1 MERRFFRIRKTKNE
15 TTCPIAGTSGSHA
28 QEGQMRESV
37 QMSLV
42 LTLVLTLQFTSP
54 RTRAQS
60 ASKAGTP
67 SPGAT
72 SSSAETAALDYE
84 FFKTRVEPIFLKKR
98 PTHARCYVCHEEAN
112 HALKLSKLSPGN
124 TTWTEEESRR
134 NFDTVSQ
141 LVTPGDPL
149 GSTLLHHPLAP
160 EAGGDAFHSGGRQFE
175 SQSDADWQTLADWVR
190 GRKTN

>member
-1 MERRFFRIRKTKNE
+1 MRRGVE
-15 TTCPIAGTSGSHA
+15 L
-28 QEGQMRESV
+28 
-37 QMSLV
+37 SLV
-42 LTLVLTLQFTSP
+42 FVLVLMLQFTSP
-54 RTRAQS
+54 HTRAQS

-67 SPGAT
+67 ASGAT
-72 SSSAETAALDYE
+72 SSSAETPTLDYG

-124 TTWTEEESRR
+124 TTWTEEESHR

-175 SQSDADWQTLADWVR
+175 SQSDPDWQTLADWVR
-190 GRKTN
+190 GHKAN